1 MLVDPNLLT
10 WVSRKARKVD
20 LAPVVQDNRRAGSR
34 LGEPGSENVMAGL
47 PRHARE
53 LNELLLD
60 YPVDSGVMWLS
71 QFDGFVAGLLVCPDM
86 IVPSVWLPVVMGGD
100 GGEFPD
106 LSASANGRK
115 LLDLLMK
122 HYDAVAT
129 ALEKGTYSPI
139 FDYRAKTDET
149 FWEIWME
156 GFTQAMALS
165 PDSWSQF
172 EEADDELIPSA
183 LTAIMILAAKAD
195 PEWLAEAG
203 LDEFDD
209 EAEKEFVE
217 DAPDIITESVFTL
230 YDWTHSR
237 DAARIRSGA
246 DIAPTFMA
254 PRAEK
259 VGRNEPCPCG
269 SGKKYKKCCGPKDAE
284 ALAEFMRNNAA

>member
-1 MLVDPNLLT
+1 MY
-10 WVSRKARKVD
+10 
-20 LAPVVQDNRRAGSR
+20 
-34 LGEPGSENVMAGL
+34 MAGL
-47 PRHARE
+47 SRHARE

-86 IVPSVWLPVVMGGD
+86 IAPSVWLPVVMGGEE
-100 GGEFPD
+100 GEFANFTE
-106 LSASANGRK
+106 SSNGRR
-115 LLDLLMK
+115 LLELLMK
-122 HYDAVAT
+122 HYNAVAT

-139 FDYRAKTDET
+139 FDYRAATDET
-149 FWEIWME
+149 FWQIWME
-156 GFTQAMALS
+156 GFTQAIALS
-165 PDSWSQF
+165 PESWSQF

-183 LTAIMILAAKAD
+183 FTAMMILAAKAD

-203 LDEFDD
+203 LSEVGEEDEKAFL
-209 EAEKEFVE
+209 E

-230 YDWTHSR
+230 HDWRRSR
-237 DAARIRSGA
+237 DVARIRSGA

-254 PRAEK
+254 SRAEK

-284 ALAEFMRNNAA
+284 AVAEFMRKGTAA